1 MTRGNA
7 NVVRVI
13 EDYANDD
20 SQIVFQKVLD
30 RIGGPTLYKNARAVV
45 DQVARRRK
53 SNVDEL
59 HT

>member
-13 EDYANDD
+13 EDKANNN

-45 DQVARRRK
+45 DQSSATEK
-53 SNVDEL
+53 IKC
-59 HT
+59 